1 MDNFVQTRKR
11 YESLPQINNSIYER
25 NKMNKWEYTGTDNW
39 VEMMM
44 NSFDFDFQSRDEEI
58 KEYCEEEGEEYSE
71 EIC

>member
-1 MDNFVQTRKR
+1 
-11 YESLPQINNSIYER
+11 
-25 NKMNKWEYTGTDNW
+25 MNKWEYTGTDNW

-44 NSFDFDFQSRDEEI
+44 NMFDFDFQSRDEEI